1 MGKGSGKSSRHI
13 AHASAAGGAATGA
26 RGDRRPWLCPALQRG
41 LQREASASAR
51 SAQLWRPGS
60 RRGAESHSWLLRCAR
75 EEDQASLISRE
86 SVWGWQ
92 KPAMRSARSALVWS
106 VTGHDAYWGVS
117 SSLRVLSIA
126 VASPLWLGVW
136 LGAAASKATVARAL
150 WRPSPPVTP
159 TAAHVRWWVETVT
172 YTSPVRD

>member
-1 MGKGSGKSSRHI
+1 MNMLWLREVRLGVGKGSGKSSRHI
-13 AHASAAGGAATGA
+13 AHASVAGGAATGA
-26 RGDRRPWLCPALQRG
+26 WGDRAAAVPQTSGG
-41 LQREASASAR
+41 LQKEAIASAR

-60 RRGAESHSWLLRCAR
+60 RRGAESHSWLLRCPR
-75 EEDQASLISRE
+75 EEDQASLISRK

-92 KPAMRSARSALVWS
+92 TPDMRSARSALVWS

-150 WRPSPPVTP
+150 WRPSPPL
-159 TAAHVRWWVETVT
+159 
-172 YTSPVRD
+172 